1 MNIGVVLCY
10 KEEKKQNRR
19 RQIEGC
25 LEAQSKEEYNARDTK
40 SVSSVWTETPP
51 HLYYWISAW
60 YIPSVCCESVFSHL
74 RKNASNL
81 KPNEYKLKVFSD
93 AQNMDFSQNLK

>member
-51 HLYYWISAW
+51 PTCIT
-60 YIPSVCCESVFSHL
+60 E
-74 RKNASNL
+74 
-81 KPNEYKLKVFSD
+81 
-93 AQNMDFSQNLK
+93 